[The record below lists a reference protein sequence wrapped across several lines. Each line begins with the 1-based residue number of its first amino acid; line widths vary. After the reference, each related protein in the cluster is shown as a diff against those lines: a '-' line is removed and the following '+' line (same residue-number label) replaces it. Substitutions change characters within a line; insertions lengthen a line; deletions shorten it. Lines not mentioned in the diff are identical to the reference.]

1 LISDAAAPKLIKR
14 DNVIGKSLIEDK
26 FVVFNETYFS
36 IDLDKSF
43 AQRSNKNSQGS
54 RIQF

>member
-1 LISDAAAPKLIKR
+1 LISGAAAPKLIKR